1 MTVEQTGPRE
11 RTCPS
16 PAVGARRAR
25 ELEALLIASGQV
37 GGCSERYRR
46 GVLDALGWAH
56 GGLAAAPITVSALPG
71 ALGPS
76 REGVQAECQ
85 AAWEELLGS
94 TRRTVALDYA
104 RGVHE
109 ALTRVCADAGP
120 PR

>member
-1 MTVEQTGPRE
+1 MTVEQTG
-11 RTCPS
+11 PS

-25 ELEALLIASGQV
+25 ELETLLIAGSPV
-37 GGCSERYRR
+37 ESCSERYRR

-56 GGLAAAPITVSALPG
+56 GGLAAAPITVTALPG
-71 ALGPS
+71 AVGPS
-76 REGVQAECQ
+76 REGVLAECQ

-109 ALTRVCADAGP
+109 ALTRVCADAAP
-120 PR
+120 PH